1 VSHSENVSAPGKSK
15 TILLVDDEKLVR
27 SLVRFA
33 LEAKGYRVF
42 EASDGEEAIHI
53 AELFADKI
61 ELLLTD
67 VVLPQKDGKQVAN
80 EIKPLTLGRP
90 RSVRIAD
97 LKRRALTAIPFKDAS
112 QSYRPRSARW
122 PSGPARGG
130 REDSLIPGHGNAI
143 SNEPWVHLFRLRSRK
158 GPGSLQPEQERLR
171 REFTSACRAE
181 ACWRLDRGNSF
192 RHLRLTLLRGGGGL

>member
-80 EIKPLTLGRP
+80 EIKLLRP
-90 RSVRIAD
+90 ET
-97 LKRRALTAIPFKDAS
+97 RALFMSGYHVDTLVRHGRLKVGVNFLQKPFS
-112 QSYRPRSARW
+112 VN
-122 PSGPARGG
+122 
-130 REDSLIPGHGNAI
+130 SLTSKVQAVIESSELAHPG
-143 SNEPWVHLFRLRSRK
+143 
-158 GPGSLQPEQERLR
+158 
-171 REFTSACRAE
+171 
-181 ACWRLDRGNSF
+181 
-192 RHLRLTLLRGGGGL
+192 